1 MADAGCVGRAGF
13 TDRGRFRMTLDPYVR
28 PKDGIGGAMIV
39 AEGSGIGDRSS
50 SDSPVSALRMSAS
63 GHERTWETAIWTSAF
78 GGKPDVDLASA
89 NVASSQKRS
98 LETCKRR
105 PVTQGDAV

>member
-1 MADAGCVGRAGF
+1 
-13 TDRGRFRMTLDPYVR
+13 
-28 PKDGIGGAMIV
+28 MIV

-105 PVTQGDAV
+105 PVTQGDAVKKPGSASCFKQPGRQALGGPGPDRNDA